1 MSRECQ
7 AYIRGYLM
15 GLDFTSLATKPRSPI
30 ATVYTIGG
38 RNSQKCLSTAERYVP
53 EDDRWEEL
61 PCMRQV
67 RERERG
73 GDKSCIVD
81 FYCLNK
87 NLKFPFIE
95 ILSQK
100 QPNMVEE
107 RECKLLFFFKRFVQL
122 YLLEPLTVVFML
134 LVESVKQSS
143 HTKGR
148 CILIQLSITI
158 QYRTLGAMLLR

>member
-67 RERERG
+67 RERG
-73 GDKSCIVD
+73 GDKNCKVD
-81 FYCLNK
+81 FCCLNK
-87 NLKFPFIE
+87 KFYRNLIAKTA
-95 ILSQK
+95 K
-100 QPNMVEE
+100 YGG
-107 RECKLLFFFKRFVQL
+107 REGV
-122 YLLEPLTVVFML
+122 
-134 LVESVKQSS
+134 
-143 HTKGR
+143 
-148 CILIQLSITI
+148 
-158 QYRTLGAMLLR
+158 

>member
-67 RERERG
+67 REREVEI
-73 GDKSCIVD
+73 KTVKLIFAV
-81 FYCLNK
+81 LIK
-87 NLKFPFIE
+87 NLKFL
-95 ILSQK
+95 LSKFDRKK
-100 QPNMVEE
+100 QPNMVGE
-107 RECKLLFFFKRFVQL
+107 RECKLYYFFSKGS
-122 YLLEPLTVVFML
+122 Y
-134 LVESVKQSS
+134 SCICWS
-143 HTKGR
+143 H
-148 CILIQLSITI
+148 
-158 QYRTLGAMLLR
+158 